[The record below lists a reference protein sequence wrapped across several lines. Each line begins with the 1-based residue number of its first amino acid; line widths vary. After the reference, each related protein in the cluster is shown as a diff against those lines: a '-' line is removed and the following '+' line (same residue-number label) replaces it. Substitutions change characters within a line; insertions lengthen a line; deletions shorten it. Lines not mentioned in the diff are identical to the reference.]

1 MNYYNW
7 MVCGMFWHV
16 LCDLGDGYMVL
27 FVIIHRGQVA
37 RSGHSGHF
45 KCSGMFCV
53 I

>member
-1 MNYYNW
+1 
-7 MVCGMFWHV
+7 MFCV
-16 LCDLGDGYMVL
+16 TCDGYMVL

-37 RSGHSGHF
+37 RSGHSGYF